1 VIATTPELH
10 SAVVPKVFYA
20 MRDNIN
26 QIGMAQLGC
35 WLIGEYGEMLVNG
48 QSVDETGQVI

>member
-1 VIATTPELH
+1 
-10 SAVVPKVFYA
+10 
-20 MRDNIN
+20 
-26 QIGMAQLGC
+26 MAQLGC

>member
-48 QSVDETGQVI
+48 QSVDETG